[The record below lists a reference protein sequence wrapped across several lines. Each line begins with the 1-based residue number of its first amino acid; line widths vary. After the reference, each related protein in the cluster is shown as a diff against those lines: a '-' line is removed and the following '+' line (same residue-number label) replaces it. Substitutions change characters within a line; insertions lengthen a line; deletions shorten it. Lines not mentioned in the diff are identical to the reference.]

1 MKIQQDDFEELLG
14 KSAQAIRNA
23 NRKIREV
30 IIKRGGLH
38 CGKGF
43 LLSLDCMELIRS
55 LKELSALM
63 GDKDGGFSQKIQIQ
77 QEISNVKAEDGV
89 KISSEEV

>member
-1 MKIQQDDFEELLG
+1 MKIQQDDFEKLLG

-23 NRKIREV
+23 NRKIRAV
-30 IIKRGGLH
+30 LTTRGGLH

-63 GDKDGGFSQKIQIQ
+63 GDESGGFSQRIQIQ

-89 KISSEEV
+89 KVSSEKV